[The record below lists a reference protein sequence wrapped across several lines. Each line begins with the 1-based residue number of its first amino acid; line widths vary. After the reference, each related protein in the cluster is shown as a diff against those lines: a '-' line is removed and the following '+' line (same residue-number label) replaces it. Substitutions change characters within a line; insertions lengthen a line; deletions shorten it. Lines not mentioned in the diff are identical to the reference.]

1 MLVFTHRCVKLR
13 KSTFRIRQTAGR
25 SSAGGMPPE
34 LDQPSPAGVQFQ
46 PELCEPIAELSQKPL
61 RIFLMLEASGKIV
74 RALEAWEQYE
84 RASHD
89 RKQVT
94 FSRGLHR

>member
-1 MLVFTHRCVKLR
+1 M
-13 KSTFRIRQTAGR
+13 
-25 SSAGGMPPE
+25 
-34 LDQPSPAGVQFQ
+34 QFQ